1 MFLMKKIGI
10 TGKSGFI
17 GTHLSNTIYL
27 KKEKYKL
34 IDFEDEYFN
43 NEKVLNEFVK
53 NCDVIIHLAA
63 LNRHNDPDEIYRIN
77 VSLVEKLVGSLEFT
91 QSKSHIIFSSSTQ
104 EEKDNPYG
112 NSKRKGRELLEEWAE
127 KSGGRFTGLIIPNV
141 FGPFGSPFY
150 NSFIAT
156 FSHQLCRNLE
166 PKIEIDSEVG
176 LIFVDELVRQILK
189 IIEND
194 HNKANII
201 KLTETSRHKVS
212 EVLSLLNKF
221 TQEYFQ
227 QGIIPSIDS
236 EFKRNLFNTF
246 RSYIDLKNYYPFL
259 YKLNKDDRGI
269 FIETMKLH
277 PGGQISYSITYPG
290 ITRGNHFHTRKIER
304 FAVIE
309 GEAIIKMRK
318 INTKEVFAF
327 KPDGNEPSFV
337 DMPVW
342 YTHNIT
348 NIGEN
353 NLITLFWI
361 NEFYNSN
368 DPDTFFETV

>member
-1 MFLMKKIGI
+1 MKKIGV

-63 LNRHNDPDEIYRIN
+63 LNRHSDPDEIYRIN
-77 VSLVEKLVGSLEFT
+77 VSLVEKLIDSLEFT

-141 FGPFGSPFY
+141 FGPFGNPFY

-176 LIFVDELVRQILK
+176 LIFVDELVREILK

-194 HNKANII
+194 NNKANII

-277 PGGQISYSITYPG
+277 SGGQVSYSITNPG
-290 ITRGNHFHTRKIER
+290 ITRGDHFHTRKIER

-318 INTKEVFAF
+318 INTKEVFEF
-327 KPDGNEPSFV
+327 KLNGNEPSFV